1 MRAAIFQ
8 EIGKPLIIGEAP
20 DPEPG
25 EGELVLKVS
34 HCGICGSDLHGT
46 EEGLWK
52 VPGGSIMGHEFSGE
66 IAAIGRNA
74 DGAWKVG
81 QKVTALPFVSCGAC
95 APCVRGDG
103 HLCEKM
109 RTIGLGQMSGA
120 YADFVKVGARDTV
133 LLPASV
139 SLMEGAL
146 IEPLAVGYHA
156 VEMSGLRAGANVLII
171 GAGPVGL
178 AVTLFARF
186 FGARNIIVS
195 ERSDSRAL
203 MAGKFG
209 ATEHVRAGEDPI
221 VQFRK
226 ATGTTPDIIFECV
239 GVPGMISDCM
249 KMAPRG
255 GKIVVAGVC
264 SKPDTILPL
273 MGIMKEITL
282 QFVLAYRKR
291 DFEMIAGWM
300 AADRIDAQAMITD
313 KIGFADFP
321 QAFEG
326 LRTPSHQCKVMLEPG
341 LG

>member
-8 EIGKPLIIGEAP
+8 EIGKPLSIAQAP
-20 DPEPG
+20 DPVPG

-46 EEGLWK
+46 EAGVWS
-52 VPGGSIMGHEFSGE
+52 VPPGSIMGHEFSGE
-66 IAAIGRNA
+66 IAAIGRNM
-74 DGAWKVG
+74 DGNWKIG

-95 APCVRGDG
+95 VPCVRGNG

-120 YADFVKVGARDTV
+120 YAEYVTVGARDTIV
-133 LLPASV
+133 LPDSV
-139 SLMEGAL
+139 SLAEGAL

-156 VEMSGLRAGANVLII
+156 VEMSGMRPGANVLII

-186 FGARNIIVS
+186 TGARNIIVS
-195 ERSDSRAL
+195 ERSDSRAA
-203 MAGKFG
+203 MAARFG
-209 ATEHVRAGEDPI
+209 ATQHVRTGEDPI
-221 VQFRK
+221 TQFRK
-226 ATGTTPDIIFECV
+226 YTGAAPDIIFECV
-239 GVPGMISDCM
+239 GAPGMIADCM

-255 GKIVVAGVC
+255 GKILVAGVC

-273 MGIMKEITL
+273 MGIMKEVTL
-282 QFVLAYRKR
+282 QFVLAYRKQ

-300 AADRIDAQAMITD
+300 AAGRIDALAMITD
-313 KIGFADFP
+313 KVGFADFP
-321 QAFEG
+321 QAFEA
-326 LRTPSHQCKVMLEPG
+326 LRTPTHQCKVMLEPG
-341 LG
+341 R